1 MRKALFATLIFPVV
15 LSGCALGP
23 DYEKPKVDLP
33 EEWPDEVLL
42 SSEQREDWSNWW
54 QRFDDPALNRL
65 VKRALGDN
73 LNMQLQYQ
81 RLQEA
86 RARLGLADAE
96 QMPTIEGQAEAMR
109 GRDAGAASPMGGGTT
124 DNLFSVSGLLNYEVD
139 LWGRLESQSDAAE
152 AALKESVF
160 THDSVRLST
169 IADVVATYTELR
181 AAQRSLAITERTVA
195 TREETVRIER
205 ARYEGGDTDELTL
218 RQAESELE
226 ATRALVPQQRQRVAQ
241 LKTALGVLV
250 GMTPRELTQELDFGE
265 GSLSDIKL
273 PEEVPEVLPS
283 DLLERRPDIRAAEAA
298 IVAATEE
305 VGVAQAQRLPS
316 FNLRGSIGSAAI
328 ESGDLF
334 TNPAE
339 TWEIGA
345 SVLGPIFDFGR
356 NKARVDTAR
365 SLRDQAETQ
374 YRVTLQQAFSE
385 VRDALAVYE
394 ATDERV
400 GRLRDQVAALEK
412 TLELAKLRYEEGLT
426 DFLTVQD
433 TQRVLLDAELTLTN
447 AIRDRLNATAT
458 LFKAMGGGW
467 VDRDSTSPE
476 TASG

>member
-1 MRKALFATLIFPVV
+1 M
-15 LSGCALGP
+15 
-23 DYEKPKVDLP
+23 
-33 EEWPDEVLL
+33 
-42 SSEQREDWSNWW
+42 
-54 QRFDDPALNRL
+54 
-65 VKRALGDN
+65 
-73 LNMQLQYQ
+73 
-81 RLQEA
+81 
-86 RARLGLADAE
+86 
-96 QMPTIEGQAEAMR
+96 
-109 GRDAGAASPMGGGTT
+109 
-124 DNLFSVSGLLNYEVD
+124 
-139 LWGRLESQSDAAE
+139 
-152 AALKESVF
+152 F

-169 IADVVATYTELR
+169 VADVVATYTELR
-181 AAQRSLAITERTVA
+181 AAQRSLAITERTLE

-205 ARYEGGDTDELTL
+205 ARYQGGDTNELTL

-241 LKTALGVLV
+241 LRTALGVLV
-250 GMTPRELTQELDFGE
+250 GMTPRELTSELDFGE
-265 GSLSDIKL
+265 GSLSDITL

-298 IVAATEE
+298 IIAATEE

-316 FNLRGSIGSAAI
+316 FNLRGSFGSAAI
-328 ESGDLF
+328 ESDDLF
-334 TNPAE
+334 TGPAE

-345 SVLGPIFDFGR
+345 SVLGPIVDFGR
-356 NKARVDTAR
+356 NKARVEAAE

-374 YRVTLQQAFSE
+374 YRVTLQQAFRE

-400 GRLRDQVAALEK
+400 SRLRDQVEALEK
-412 TLELAKLRYEEGLT
+412 TLELAELRYEEGLT

-467 VDRDSTSPE
+467 ADGKAVDPQSGDS
-476 TASG
+476 

>member
-1 MRKALFATLIFPVV
+1 MFP
-15 LSGCALGP
+15 LLLAGCAVGP
-23 DYEKPKVDLP
+23 EYREPQVDLP

-42 SSEQREDWSNWW
+42 TGEERADWSNWW
-54 QRFDDPALNRL
+54 DRFDDPVLNRL
-65 VKRALGDN
+65 VERALDDN

-86 RARLGLADAE
+86 RARLGLADAQ
-96 QMPTIEGQAEAMR
+96 QMPTVEGQADAAR
-109 GRDAGAASPMGGGTT
+109 GRESGAANPLGGGTT
-124 DNLFSVSGLLNYEVD
+124 SNMFSVTGLLSYEVD
-139 LWGRLESQSDAAE
+139 LWGKLESQSDAAE
-152 AALKESVF
+152 AALQESVF

-169 IADVVATYTELR
+169 VADVVATYTELR
-181 AAQRSLAITERTVA
+181 AAQRSLAITERTLE

-205 ARYEGGDTDELTL
+205 ARYEGGDTNELTL
-218 RQAESELE
+218 RQAVSELE

-250 GMTPRELTQELDFGE
+250 GMTPRELTSELDFGE
-265 GSLSDIKL
+265 GSLSDITL

-298 IVAATEE
+298 IIAATEE

-316 FNLRGSIGSAAI
+316 FNLRGSFGSAAI
-328 ESGDLF
+328 ESDDLF
-334 TNPAE
+334 TGPAE

-356 NKARVDTAR
+356 NKARVEAAQ

-374 YRVTLQQAFSE
+374 YRVTLQQAFRE

-400 GRLRDQVAALEK
+400 SRLRDQVEALEK
-412 TLELAKLRYEEGLT
+412 TLELAELRYEEGLT

-467 VDRDSTSPE
+467 ADGKAVEPESGDS
-476 TASG
+476 

>member
-1 MRKALFATLIFPVV
+1 MRRQWLALLTLPLV
-15 LSGCALGP
+15 LAGCAVGP
-23 DYEKPKVDLP
+23 EYEEPQVDLP

-42 SSEQREDWSNWW
+42 TDEERADWSNWW
-54 QRFDDPALNRL
+54 HRFDDPALNRL
-65 VKRALGDN
+65 VDRALDDN
-73 LNMQLQYQ
+73 LNMQLQYE

-86 RARLGLADAE
+86 RARQGLADSE
-96 QMPTIEGQAEAMR
+96 QMPTIEGQAEAAR
-109 GRDAGAASPMGGGTT
+109 GRESGAANPLGGGTT
-124 DNLFSVSGLLNYEVD
+124 DNLFSVTGLLSYEVD
-139 LWGRLESQSDAAE
+139 LWGRLESQSQAAE

-181 AAQRSLAITERTVA
+181 AAQRSLAIAERTLE

-241 LKTALGVLV
+241 LETALGVLV
-250 GMTPRELTQELDFGE
+250 GMSPRELTQELDFGE
-265 GSLSDIKL
+265 GSLSDITL
-273 PEEVPEVLPS
+273 PDEVPEVLPS

-298 IVAATEE
+298 IIAATEE

-316 FNLRGSIGSAAI
+316 FNLRGSAGSAAI
-328 ESGDLF
+328 ESDELF
-334 TNPAE
+334 TGPAE

-345 SVLGPIFDFGR
+345 SVLGPIVDFGR
-356 NKARVDTAR
+356 NRARVDTAL

-374 YRVTLQQAFSE
+374 YRVTLQEAFSE
-385 VRDALAVYE
+385 VRDALVVYE
-394 ATDERV
+394 TTDERV
-400 GRLRDQVAALEK
+400 SRLRDQVAALEK
-412 TLELAKLRYEEGLT
+412 TLALAELRYKEGLT

-433 TQRVLLDAELTLTN
+433 TQRLLLDAELTLTS

-467 VDRDSTSPE
+467 ADGEAVDRNQGES
-476 TASG
+476 

>member
-1 MRKALFATLIFPVV
+1 MRKALLATLMFPVV
-15 LSGCALGP
+15 LAGCAVGP
-23 DYEKPKVDLP
+23 DYEKPQVDLP

-42 SSEQREDWSNWW
+42 TGEEREDWSNWW
-54 QRFDDPALNRL
+54 KRFDDPVLNRL
-65 VKRALGDN
+65 VERALDDN

-86 RARLGLADAE
+86 RARLGLANAE
-96 QMPTIEGQAEAMR
+96 QMPTIEGQA
-109 GRDAGAASPMGGGTT
+109 DAARALESGAASPLGGGTT
-124 DNLFSVSGLLNYEVD
+124 NNRFSVTGLLNYEVD
-139 LWGRLESQSDAAE
+139 LWGRLESQSNAAE

-181 AAQRSLAITERTVA
+181 AAQRSLAITERTVE

-205 ARYEGGDTDELTL
+205 ARYKGGDTDELTL

-226 ATRALVPQQRQRVAQ
+226 ATRAMVPQQRQRVAQ

-265 GSLSDIKL
+265 GSLSGITL
-273 PEEVPEVLPS
+273 PDEVPEVLPS

-298 IVAATEE
+298 IIAATEE
-305 VGVAQAQRLPS
+305 VGAAQAQRLPS

-328 ESGDLF
+328 ESGDLL

-400 GRLRDQVAALEK
+400 SRLRDQVSALEQ
-412 TLELAKLRYEEGLT
+412 TLELAKLRYQEGLT

-433 TQRVLLDAELTLTN
+433 TQRVLLEAELTLTN

-467 VDRDSTSPE
+467 IDRESPSLE
-476 TASG
+476 SASG

>member
-1 MRKALFATLIFPVV
+1 MRRALLATLTFP
-15 LSGCALGP
+15 LLLAGCAVGP
-23 DYEKPKVDLP
+23 EYEEPQVDLP

-42 SSEQREDWSNWW
+42 TGEERADWSNWW
-54 QRFDDPALNRL
+54 HRFDDPVLNRL
-65 VKRALGDN
+65 VERALDDN

-81 RLQEA
+81 RLQES

-96 QMPTIEGQAEAMR
+96 QMPTIEGQADAAR
-109 GRDAGAASPMGGGTT
+109 GRESGAANPLGGGTT
-124 DNLFSVSGLLNYEVD
+124 DNMFSVTGLLSYEVD

-152 AALKESVF
+152 AALQESVF

-181 AAQRSLAITERTVA
+181 AAQRSLAITERTLE

-250 GMTPRELTQELDFGE
+250 GMTPRELTSELDFGE
-265 GSLSDIKL
+265 GSLSDITL

-298 IVAATEE
+298 IIAATEE

-316 FNLRGSIGSAAI
+316 FNLRGSFGSTAI
-328 ESGDLF
+328 ESDDLF
-334 TNPAE
+334 TGPAE

-345 SVLGPIFDFGR
+345 SVLGPIVDFGR
-356 NKARVDTAR
+356 NKARVEAAE

-400 GRLRDQVAALEK
+400 SRLRDQVAALEK
-412 TLELAKLRYEEGLT
+412 TLELAELRYQEGLT

-433 TQRVLLDAELTLTN
+433 TQRVLLEAELTLTN

-467 VDRDSTSPE
+467 ADGQAVDPESGDS
-476 TASG
+476 

>member
-1 MRKALFATLIFPVV
+1 MRRKLLATLALPLF
-15 LSGCALGP
+15 LAGCAVGP
-23 DYEKPKVDLP
+23 EYEEPQVDLP

-42 SSEQREDWSNWW
+42 TGEERADWSNWW
-54 QRFDDPALNRL
+54 HRFDDPVLNRL
-65 VKRALGDN
+65 VERALDDN

-81 RLQEA
+81 RLQESC
-86 RARLGLADAE
+86 ARLGLADAE
-96 QMPTIEGQAEAMR
+96 QMPTIEGQADAAR
-109 GRDAGAASPMGGGTT
+109 GRESGAANPLGGGTT
-124 DNLFSVSGLLNYEVD
+124 ENMFSVTGLLGYEVD

-152 AALKESVF
+152 AALQESVF

-181 AAQRSLAITERTVA
+181 AAQRSLAITERTLE

-250 GMTPRELTQELDFGE
+250 GMTPRELTSELDFGE
-265 GSLSDIKL
+265 GSLSDITL

-298 IVAATEE
+298 IIAATEE

-316 FNLRGSIGSAAI
+316 FNLRGSFGSTAT
-328 ESGDLF
+328 ESDDLF
-334 TNPAE
+334 TGPAE

-345 SVLGPIFDFGR
+345 SVLGPIVDFGR
-356 NKARVDTAR
+356 NKARVAAAE
-365 SLRDQAETQ
+365 SLRDQAETR

-400 GRLRDQVAALEK
+400 SRLRDQVVALEQ
-412 TLELAKLRYEEGLT
+412 TLELAELRYEEGLT

-433 TQRVLLDAELTLTN
+433 TQRVLLEAELTLTN

-467 VDRDSTSPE
+467 ADGKAVDPESGDS
-476 TASG
+476 

>member
-1 MRKALFATLIFPVV
+1 MRRILSATLMFP
-15 LSGCALGP
+15 LLLAGCAVGP
-23 DYEKPKVDLP
+23 AYEEPQVDLP

-42 SSEQREDWSNWW
+42 TGEERADWSNWW
-54 QRFDDPALNRL
+54 HRFDDPVLNRL
-65 VKRALGDN
+65 VERALDDN

-86 RARLGLADAE
+86 RARLGLADAQ
-96 QMPTIEGQAEAMR
+96 QMPTVEGQADAAR
-109 GRDAGAASPMGGGTT
+109 GRESGAANPLGGGTT
-124 DNLFSVSGLLNYEVD
+124 SNMFSVTGLLSYEVD
-139 LWGRLESQSDAAE
+139 LWGKLESQSDAAE
-152 AALKESVF
+152 AALQESVF

-169 IADVVATYTELR
+169 VADVVATYTELR
-181 AAQRSLAITERTVA
+181 AAQRSLAITERTLE

-205 ARYEGGDTDELTL
+205 ARYEGGDTNELTL
-218 RQAESELE
+218 RQAVSELE

-250 GMTPRELTQELDFGE
+250 GMTPRELTSELDFGE
-265 GSLSDIKL
+265 GSLSDITL

-298 IVAATEE
+298 IIAATEE

-316 FNLRGSIGSAAI
+316 FNLRGSFGSAAI
-328 ESGDLF
+328 ESDDLF
-334 TNPAE
+334 TGPAE

-356 NKARVDTAR
+356 NKARVEAAQ

-374 YRVTLQQAFSE
+374 YRVTLQQAFRE

-400 GRLRDQVAALEK
+400 SRLRDQVEALEK
-412 TLELAKLRYEEGLT
+412 TLELAELRYEEGLT

-467 VDRDSTSPE
+467 ADGKAVEPESGDS
-476 TASG
+476 

>member
-1 MRKALFATLIFPVV
+1 MRRILFATLMFP
-15 LSGCALGP
+15 LLLAGCAVGP
-23 DYEKPKVDLP
+23 AYEEPQVDLP

-42 SSEQREDWSNWW
+42 TGEERADWSNWW
-54 QRFDDPALNRL
+54 HRFDDPVLNRL
-65 VKRALGDN
+65 VERALDDN

-86 RARLGLADAE
+86 RARLGLADAQ
-96 QMPTIEGQAEAMR
+96 QMPTVEGQADAAR
-109 GRDAGAASPMGGGTT
+109 GRESGAANPLGGGTT
-124 DNLFSVSGLLNYEVD
+124 SNMFSVTGLLSYEVD
-139 LWGRLESQSDAAE
+139 LWGKLESQSDAAE
-152 AALKESVF
+152 AALQESVF

-169 IADVVATYTELR
+169 VADVVATYTELR
-181 AAQRSLAITERTVA
+181 AAQRSLAITERTLE

-205 ARYEGGDTDELTL
+205 ARYEGGDTNELTL
-218 RQAESELE
+218 RQAVSELE

-250 GMTPRELTQELDFGE
+250 GMTPRELTSELDFGE
-265 GSLSDIKL
+265 GSLSDITL

-298 IVAATEE
+298 IIAATEE

-316 FNLRGSIGSAAI
+316 FNLRGSFGSAAI
-328 ESGDLF
+328 ESDDLF
-334 TNPAE
+334 TGPAE

-356 NKARVDTAR
+356 NKARVEAAQ

-374 YRVTLQQAFSE
+374 YRVTLQQAFRE

-400 GRLRDQVAALEK
+400 SRLRDQVEALEK
-412 TLELAKLRYEEGLT
+412 TLELAELRYEEGLT

-467 VDRDSTSPE
+467 ADGKAVEPESGDS
-476 TASG
+476 